1 MKLNPAFFIFH
12 FSFFI
17 IKNLLTTVGLKS
29 QPRFDKGIAAQCIPE
44 LFTIHYS
51 LFTKMWKMWGQ
62 VIHDSSAA
70 LRSNRQITNH
80 QTPKSHVS
88 SDGTEVPVPFGAQLR
103 TLHSQLSTLNS
114 QLSTPKAGGF

>member
-1 MKLNPAFFIFH
+1 MITNFFTQ
-12 FSFFI
+12 
-17 IKNLLTTVGLKS
+17 NLLTTVGLKS
-29 QPRFDKGIAAQCIPE
+29 QPLSNKSVAKQRKPN